1 MPWEQPAHLVPNL
14 LERGRKARA
23 GSSDSH
29 GPVCTDSPSPKSHR
43 RSSFLQQLSLGDLG
57 EAGDSQPLPL
67 WGEEEES
74 LHPLA
79 ALLAGV
85 GWAAERA
92 RFWGVHTRDTH
103 THEHPRL
110 DLAPEGPE
118 ERERRRGFPSALL
131 GGAIRFSRCLPGGE
145 RGLGSTDNPGVKN
158 GANCG
163 RSDGKRE
170 RRVRGASRTQNN
182 NGRRRR
188 ELRSPEHPG
197 VPSAEPPPSSSPRGG
212 FPGWK
217 RRFGNL
223 PFYFPSLEAER

>member
-23 GSSDSH
+23 GSSGGH
-29 GPVCTDSPSPKSHR
+29 GPVCTVSPSPKSHR
-43 RSSFLQQLSLGDLG
+43 GSSILQQLSLGDLG
-57 EAGDSQPLPL
+57 EAGGSQPLPL
-67 WGEEEES
+67 WGEEEEPS
-74 LHPLA
+74 SPRSPA
-79 ALLAGV
+79 RRRRAGGRESSV
-85 GWAAERA
+85 LGCPHS
-92 RFWGVHTRDTH
+92 GHTH

-118 ERERRRGFPSALL
+118 EREGRRGFPSALR

-188 ELRSPEHPG
+188 KLRSPEHPG
-197 VPSAEPPPSSSPRGG
+197 VPSPEPPPSSSPRGG
-212 FPGWK
+212 FPGWN